1 MRELINSIICTGD
14 GYKYAITE
22 LERRYGELEALIM
35 SRQEALIMSRQ
46 EALLMS
52 RQEALLALPEIK
64 EGDFHLIG
72 MLHTRLGTFL
82 VEWAG
87 FTGG

>member
-1 MRELINSIICTGD
+1 MRELINAIICTGD

-22 LERRYGELEALIM
+22 LERRYGEL
-35 SRQEALIMSRQ
+35 EALIMSRQ